1 MRRPLVVVAVLAGL
15 VATAP
20 TAALAHQGNP
30 NMKSIVDALQPRVP
44 GISLQVLSGDDRF
57 QLTNR
62 SKETVLVQGYDK
74 EPYAKITPDGTVT
87 VNHNSPAFYLNTE
100 RYGAV
105 TVPKTASA
113 KATPDWQ
120 VLDKTGTFEWHD
132 HRMHWMAT
140 TVPTIVKDKKAK
152 TKIFDYKI
160 PIKIGSSQGQILGTL
175 WWDPAKDGGPP
186 VGAIVAFVVLLL
198 AGGAAV
204 VVARRRRG
212 GHPDDGDDD
221 RDRDGD
227 GGAPAAAGPVPATAS
242 GREAW

>member
-1 MRRPLVVVAVLAGL
+1 MRRPLAVAAVLAGL
-15 VATAP
+15 AAMAP

-30 NMKSIVDALQPRVP
+30 NMKSIVDALEPRVP
-44 GISLQVLSGDDRF
+44 GISLRVLSGDDRF

-62 SKETVLVQGYDK
+62 GNQTVLVQGYDQ
-74 EPYAKITPDGTVT
+74 EPYARITPDGTVA

-140 TVPTIVKDKKAK
+140 TVPGIVKDKKAK
-152 TKIFDYKI
+152 TKVFDYRI
-160 PIKIGSSQGQILGTL
+160 PIRIGASQGQILGTL
-175 WWDPAKDGGPP
+175 WWDPAQDGGPP
-186 VGAIVAFVVLLL
+186 PGAIVAFVVLLL

-204 VVARRRRG
+204 VIARRRRG
-212 GHPDDGDDD
+212 GP
-221 RDRDGD
+221 
-227 GGAPAAAGPVPATAS
+227 PPATAAD
-242 GREAW
+242 GPEAW